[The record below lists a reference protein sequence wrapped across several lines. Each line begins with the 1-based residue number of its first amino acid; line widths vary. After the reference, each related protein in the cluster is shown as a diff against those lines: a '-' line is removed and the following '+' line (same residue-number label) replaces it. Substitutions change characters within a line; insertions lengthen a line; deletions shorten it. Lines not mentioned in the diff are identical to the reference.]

1 MKGGR
6 GCCPGVPWESTRNSV
21 PCGFRFSC
29 PRIVVTAD
37 GLCTV
42 TGARGVPSAGE
53 AREGKEK
60 DRFLSPVIQRSLLET
75 GVLHKILKR
84 VGEDLEQTWRPVLRV
99 EVSDIEFE
107 TNPEFMQIT
116 LLERMGQQTYL
127 QPSAGRELRVRDN
140 RLRLGSMVGT
150 LSQ

>member
-1 MKGGR
+1 
-6 GCCPGVPWESTRNSV
+6 
-21 PCGFRFSC
+21 
-29 PRIVVTAD
+29 
-37 GLCTV
+37 
-42 TGARGVPSAGE
+42 
-53 AREGKEK
+53 
-60 DRFLSPVIQRSLLET
+60 
-75 GVLHKILKR
+75 VLHKILKR